1 MRMLLSV
8 GAVLLSAVCLSRVYV
23 PAAAGQETV
32 VSSAGQLLAGRC
44 YRVFPSD
51 PDTFHLFKVLQFQ
64 NGDWVRVQSHP
75 SSPAVP
81 GGRQPAPLWLNTR
94 SPFAIQEWPCD

>member
-1 MRMLLSV
+1 MRILLSV
-8 GAVLLSAVCLSRVYV
+8 GVVLLSALCVSRFYL
-23 PAAAGQETV
+23 PAEAGQDPTV
-32 VSSAGQLLAGRC
+32 VGAGPWQAGRC

-51 PDTFHLFKVLQFQ
+51 PDTFHLFKVLQNP

-81 GGRQPAPLWLNTR
+81 GMRQPAPLWLNTK
-94 SPFAIQEWPCD
+94 SPFAVQEWPCD